1 MAENSSAISAELQN
15 HPIRNVS
22 ALPGN
27 LSFEVDELQVSED
40 IKHCAFASLYLS
52 SSSFE
57 LERNEWE
64 GGLGKEIAVKK

>member
-40 IKHCAFASLYLS
+40 IKHCAFAS
-52 SSSFE
+52 F
-57 LERNEWE
+57 
-64 GGLGKEIAVKK
+64 